1 MITSFEIFL
10 KVAEE
15 LSVSRAAARCFVT
28 QQCVSDHI
36 KRLEEDYGIL
46 LFNRKPHFSLTEAGK
61 VLYESVLEIQKI
73 EEDIKIKFNRLKN
86 NKKLIVGMNATRI
99 SLILPELLPVYN
111 EIFPDVEIS
120 FVMHETRVLEQMMLK
135 GDIDIFVG
143 VNANSSS
150 KYNADLLGMEKI
162 NIIISSKLF
171 KNISLALISSPEQ
184 GSSNIKRDGLFIK
197 ALASKVFLCS
207 PCDKVQ
213 NLFSFK

>member
-1 MITSFEIFL
+1 
-10 KVAEE
+10 
-15 LSVSRAAARCFVT
+15 
-28 QQCVSDHI
+28 
-36 KRLEEDYGIL
+36 
-46 LFNRKPHFSLTEAGK
+46 
-61 VLYESVLEIQKI
+61 
-73 EEDIKIKFNRLKN
+73 
-86 NKKLIVGMNATRI
+86 MNATRI

-171 KNISLALISSPEQ
+171 KKNFNLKDLEKIWMK
-184 GSSNIKRDGLFIK
+184 SNDMEKEIIYKTIH
-197 ALASKVFLCS
+197 
-207 PCDKVQ
+207 
-213 NLFSFK
+213 NLYITLRTVGI